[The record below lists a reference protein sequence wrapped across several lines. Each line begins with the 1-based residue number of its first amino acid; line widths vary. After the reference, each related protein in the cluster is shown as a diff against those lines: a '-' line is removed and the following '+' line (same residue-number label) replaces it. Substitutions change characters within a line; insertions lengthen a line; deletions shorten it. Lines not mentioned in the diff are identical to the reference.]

1 MKDVNTA
8 KSTIA
13 YNIGTNSVALAEVG
27 TRSGKVDSLTVL

>member
-13 YNIGTNSVALAEVG
+13 YNIGTNRVALAEVG
-27 TRSGKVDSLTVL
+27 TCCGKIDGLAIL